1 MDIKE
6 ILSLA
11 FWAVRANKVRSVL
24 TILGIVVGV
33 FSIIAVMTAVRVLQ
47 NSIESGLSQLGSHT
61 FQIQKFPIIMG
72 GSHAQRAKYR
82 NRKDITYVQAL
93 QVAEQMT
100 LAKNVGIEG
109 WEPFKVVKSTTDQTN
124 PGVSLVGETI
134 SGFATNNW
142 NIAEGRV
149 FSDYEF
155 QQGRKVAVVGERV
168 HKKVFPRGGV
178 VGSQIKIDADWYTV
192 VGTIEPQGGM
202 LGGSQDNFVAIPLTT
217 FLDTYGD
224 RRSLHI
230 MVTAKSP
237 EVYEESKEQARW
249 ILRNARRL
257 SPGAEDD
264 FAIFSNESLITQFN
278 EFTYYVKMGIGFIS
292 VVALIAA
299 GVGIMNIMLV
309 SVTERTREIGIR
321 KAVGARKGMILRQ
334 FLAEAVVLSQIG
346 GVVGVLVGILAG
358 NLVALITEVPAVF
371 PVDWALIGFGLCSL
385 IGIVFGVYPAWKA
398 SNLDPI
404 DALRYE

>member
-1 MDIKE
+1 VEIRE
-6 ILSLA
+6 ILSIA

-72 GSHAQRAKYR
+72 GSHAERAKYR
-82 NRKDITYVQAL
+82 NRKDITYAQAL

-100 LAKNVGIEG
+100 LAKEVGIEG
-109 WEPFKVVKSTTDQTN
+109 WEAFKVVKSATDKTN
-124 PGVSLVGETI
+124 PSVSLVGETI

-142 NIAEGRV
+142 IVADGRL
-149 FSDYEF
+149 FTEYEF
-155 QQGRKVAVVGERV
+155 QQGRRVAVVGERV
-168 HKKVFPRGGV
+168 HKKVFPRGGA
-178 VGSQIKIDADWYTV
+178 VGNQIKIDANWYTV
-192 VGTIEPQGGM
+192 VGTIEAKGGA
-202 LGGSQDNFVAIPLTT
+202 LGGNQDNFVAIPLST

-249 ILRNARRL
+249 ILRTARRL
-257 SPGAEDD
+257 APGAEDD

-321 KAVGARKGMILRQ
+321 KAVGAQKGSILRQ

-358 NLVALITEVPAVF
+358 NLVAVITEMPAVF
-371 PVDWALIGFGLCSL
+371 PVDWAIIGFALCSL

>member
-1 MDIKE
+1 MEIRE
-6 ILSLA
+6 ILSIA

-72 GSHAQRAKYR
+72 GSHAERAKYR
-82 NRKDITYVQAL
+82 NRKDITYAQAL

-100 LAKNVGIEG
+100 LAKEVGIEG
-109 WEPFKVVKSTTDQTN
+109 WEAFKVVKSATDKTN
-124 PGVSLVGETI
+124 PSVSLVGETI

-142 NIAEGRV
+142 IVADGRL
-149 FSDYEF
+149 FTEYEF
-155 QQGRKVAVVGERV
+155 QQGRRVAVVGERV
-168 HKKVFPRGGV
+168 HKKVFPRGGA
-178 VGSQIKIDADWYTV
+178 VGNQIKIDANWYTV
-192 VGTIEPQGGM
+192 VGTIEAKGGA
-202 LGGSQDNFVAIPLTT
+202 LGGNQDNFVAIPLST

-249 ILRNARRL
+249 ILRTARRL
-257 SPGAEDD
+257 APGAEDD

-321 KAVGARKGMILRQ
+321 KAVGAQKGSILRQ

-358 NLVALITEVPAVF
+358 NLVAVITEMPAVF
-371 PVDWALIGFGLCSL
+371 PVDWAIIGFALCSL